1 MKWQQEQIEL
11 REQAKLEERTKLI
24 LGIIKEGLSLDSISR
39 ISDVSVDVIM
49 AMGKKASLI

>member
-11 REQAKLEERTKLI
+11 RERAKLEERTKLI
-24 LGIIKEGLSLDSISR
+24 LGMIKEGLSLDSISR

-49 AMGKKASLI
+49 AMGKKTSLI

>member
-11 REQAKLEERTKLI
+11 RERAKLEERTKLI
-24 LGIIKEGLSLDSISR
+24 LGMIKEGLSLDSISR
-39 ISDVSVDVIM
+39 ISDVSIDVIT

>member
-11 REQAKLEERTKLI
+11 RERAKLEEMTKLI
-24 LGIIKEGLSLDSISR
+24 LGMIKEGLSLDSISR